1 MLNFLEI
8 EFTVQF
14 FRLFLY
20 FGFLS
25 HLIFQFYPFPIH
37 YFCSIWRQAHV
48 LRATSPKIKTDVL
61 GGAVGKVREH
71 AESSRNL
78 RGRQTVVRTDTV
90 NNELVV
96 CRDREAREA
105 EHDSLLQ
112 LIRQLVDWPEALL
125 NENEQ
130 DFRCAIL
137 R

>member
-1 MLNFLEI
+1 M
-8 EFTVQF
+8 
-14 FRLFLY
+14 
-20 FGFLS
+20 
-25 HLIFQFYPFPIH
+25 
-37 YFCSIWRQAHV
+37 
-48 LRATSPKIKTDVL
+48 
-61 GGAVGKVREH
+61 GKVREH

-78 RGRQTVVRTDTV
+78 RRGQMVVRTDTV

-130 DFRCAIL
+130 DFRCAM
-137 R
+137 RR